1 MVVSSVARVCVFDSV
16 IVVGPE
22 PRGQEL
28 AEGSMFTALFE
39 CASPKLINNKR
50 DI

>member
-1 MVVSSVARVCVFDSV
+1 VLCF
-16 IVVGPE
+16 GPD

-39 CASPKLINNKR
+39 AECASRKLINNKR